1 MNTKEVKFNEYCDKC
16 VNKNTDEYEMPCDE
30 CLEYG
35 YNEDSHKP
43 IHFKEVENSK

>member
-1 MNTKEVKFNEYCDKC
+1 MNTKEVLFSQFCSKC
-16 VNKNTDEYEMPCDE
+16 KNKDTKETDMPCDE

-43 IHFKEVENSK
+43 IHFKEEQK